1 MENSK
6 NNISNRKE
14 QFQKLAELSAEAKEI
29 KEGLIRNA
37 DEKGNTSLSLFYAV
51 QPLNYFIINFIYK
64 KDGHTEFKK
73 FRDWKKSG
81 ATIKKG
87 SKAFPIW
94 GQPVGTQKEAAAL
107 EKGEEYSA
115 TMEERSKFPICY
127 VFSNLQ
133 VILK

>member
-1 MENSK
+1 MTNL
-6 NNISNRKE
+6 NNL
-14 QFQKLAELSAEAKEI
+14 QD
-29 KEGLIRNA
+29 LIDQQAATEFDVKFDGDFDNA
-37 DEKGNTSLSLFYAV
+37 DARIAYQAVKNT
-51 QPLNYFIINFIYK
+51 P
-64 KDGHTEFKK
+64 EFKK

-94 GQPVGTQKEAAAL
+94 GQPVGTQKESAAL